1 MASTNGD
8 LKRVGIEFT
17 AEGAVDF
24 KKTLKDI
31 NSAVKENYASF
42 KLAKSAYD
50 EHTSSTQKLTDRQ
63 KYLQGA
69 TEIYTQKVKTLSGQ
83 LEEMKNDENASASA
97 LKEKQAQLETAQAK
111 LNQYNNELKD
121 VNRQLN
127 NHAAAIKDAGQKM
140 QDVGGKITNV
150 GESLTKN
157 VTAPI
162 AGVATASIA
171 AFAKVDEGMD
181 TVVTKTGASGKA
193 LQDMQDRAK
202 AIATTIPVSFAD
214 AGEAIGEVNTRFGA
228 TGDQLQNLSEEFL
241 KFAEINGTDVT
252 GSVDSVQKAMAA
264 FGLSTKDTNAVLGSL
279 TQAGQASGISM
290 DTLTSDLVSS
300 GTGFREMG
308 YSIQDSIDMLAE
320 LEKSGINT
328 NDVLKGMKKA
338 QAEAASSGTSMSD
351 VLKKA
356 FSSSG
361 DAVDIFGSKIG
372 PQLYAAAQQGTLN
385 VSMFTDGSSSSLSD
399 FAGTVD
405 KTFEETE
412 DPIDKFKVVLN
423 QLAETGSNLVEAAG
437 PTITQVATQ
446 LIDVLNRI
454 NEGWQKIPAPMQ
466 ETIIKIAL
474 VAAAIGPA
482 VVGLGKF
489 IEAGGTLFKTVG
501 NIAEHLPA
509 LSALVGGLTGPFGA
523 VVIAITAAIAIGVLL
538 YKNWD
543 KIKEAASKLGEHL
556 KEKWNSIKEHTSNTW
571 NNIKDHV
578 SNAMSNIQQSIQS
591 HGGGIKGVIGA
602 YMDGYRA
609 VWRAGF
615 DFMNQITGGRLG
627 EMASAVQ
634 SRMAS
639 MQASIQSHGGGMR
652 GAIGAAMSAM
662 QSVWQNGFNALNS
675 VTGGRLGNML
685 SSVRSHMITIGGAF
699 SSGLNRIRGFF
710 NGLHLSFPHINL
722 PHFRM
727 SGSFSLKPPRV
738 PKIGI
743 DWYARAM
750 QSAYVLTR
758 PTIFGASGTNL
769 LGGGESGNE
778 VVTGENHLLD
788 MIQGSVA
795 VVNRQ
800 TSIQP
805 NEIQNAVQ
813 AGVVAAFKSLGLSV
827 NIDGDKVGEF
837 ISDYLRREVLV

>member
-24 KKTLKDI
+24 KKNLKDI
-31 NSAVKENYASF
+31 NSAVRENYAAF

-69 TEIYTQKVKTLSGQ
+69 TEAYTEKVKNLSAE
-83 LEEMKNDENASASA
+83 LEEMKNDESTSTSA
-97 LKEKQAQLETAQAK
+97 LKNKQAQLETTQAK
-111 LNQYNNELKD
+111 LNQYNSELKD
-121 VNRQLN
+121 VNKQLN

-140 QDVGGKITNV
+140 QDIGGKVTGV
-150 GESLTKN
+150 GESMTKN

-162 AGVATASIA
+162 AGIATASIA
-171 AFAKVDEGMD
+171 AFTQVDEGMD

-228 TGDQLQNLSEEFL
+228 TGDQLQNLSTEFL

-361 DAVDIFGSKIG
+361 DAVDIFGRRVG
-372 PQLYAAAQQGTLN
+372 PQLYAAAQQGTLS

-405 KTFEETE
+405 KTFEETA
-412 DPIDKFKVVLN
+412 DPIDKFKVILN

-454 NEGWQKIPAPMQ
+454 NEGWQKLPAPMQ

-489 IEAGGTLFKTVG
+489 IEAGGTLVKTVG

-523 VVIAITAAIAIGVLL
+523 VVIAITAAITTGVLL

-591 HGGGIKGVIGA
+591 HGGGINGVIGA

-685 SSVRSHMITIGGAF
+685 SSVRSHMNTIGEAF

-727 SGSFSLKPPRV
+727 SGSFSLNPPRV
-738 PKIGI
+738 PRIGI

-769 LGGGESGNE
+769 LGGGEAGNE